1 MFLFFFSKIYS
12 IGHTLYHLNQI
23 VSKVKQIDWDIP
35 NTQLFLFFSKT
46 RTCEGFLSQFLE
58 YWQTNFPK
66 QLPAFPLELLLLV
79 VPLSLWLSTLFF
91 VTEVHF
97 LKLLLGKRIKRK
109 VDIEWQES
117 FEEFWRFFTEVDSFG
132 IIFLPMI
139 GVEFVFWFIY
149 LICPYAG
156 FERIRSV
163 EFVYN
168 MAIVIE
174 VFLAASMNLSPL
186 LAWVG
191 IRLNYISFFL
201 TPLGGMP
208 GYNELRGHLG
218 RSLAACL
225 IFWYDMTQYVAQW
238 ILQPVRKRQQCRVL
252 TAEITKNHIRWSED
266 LSHLI
271 TEFSLP
277 PFSTD
282 PF

>member
-1 MFLFFFSKIYS
+1 VFLSFFSK
-12 IGHTLYHLNQI
+12 H
-23 VSKVKQIDWDIP
+23 
-35 NTQLFLFFSKT
+35 
-46 RTCEGFLSQFLE
+46 
-58 YWQTNFPK
+58 
-66 QLPAFPLELLLLV
+66 
-79 VPLSLWLSTLFF
+79 
-91 VTEVHF
+91 
-97 LKLLLGKRIKRK
+97 IKRK
-109 VDIEWQES
+109 VEIEWQES

-132 IIFLPMI
+132 IIFLPMV
-139 GVEFVFWFIY
+139 GVEFIFWFVH

-225 IFWYDMTQYVAQW
+225 MFWYDYTLYLAHL
-238 ILQPVRKRQQCRVL
+238 ILRPLRVRQHCKVL
-252 TAEITKNHIRWSED
+252 TATISKQNVRWD
-266 LSHLI
+266 DNLSHLVADFTLSSLI
-271 TEFSLP
+271 SLEDEEIAEFSKK
-277 PFSTD
+277 SIEEEEVQSS
-282 PF
+282 